1 MKTVQWNVIIIII
14 IIIINVVV
22 VVVAYADAY
31 HYWPYLSSNRL
42 FQVYYKVRQHILLQ
56 SPGWSVITKCDSFVI
71 IKCGNFIVKWNRFY
85 KLSAAEHSTSQ
96 NIQDSGIR
104 SSARG
109 EYLDVYVQRILDVK
123 NNNNEKNKQTNH

>member
-1 MKTVQWNVIIIII
+1 MLKTVQWNVIIII

-56 SPGWSVITKCDSFVI
+56 SPGWSVITKTTA
-71 IKCGNFIVKWNRFY
+71 
-85 KLSAAEHSTSQ
+85 L
-96 NIQDSGIR
+96 
-104 SSARG
+104 
-109 EYLDVYVQRILDVK
+109 LL
-123 NNNNEKNKQTNH
+123 